1 MDATV
6 RGFLKF
12 LEMEKGYSENT
23 IAAYRNDL
31 TQFSNYIR
39 ANVSDNWAD
48 VTRAH
53 IDDYIAHLKNGSRK
67 PYSSS
72 TVARKVA
79 AIKSFFHYLI
89 AEGVVQHDPTATLDS
104 PKVKK
109 RLPKAISIEDI
120 NKLLDVTT
128 ANDAPKSHRDHAMLE
143 LLYASGMRV
152 TELVSLNVD
161 DVDFEEG
168 TVRVKG
174 KKRGVK
180 ERFIPLTA
188 EALDALRVYIKQ
200 GRRQLLHNQK
210 EPALFLNH
218 RGKRLTRQGSWLI
231 IKRYVEEVGI
241 EGNVTPHT
249 LRHSFAAHKLSTG
262 KSLQDIQKL
271 LGHANISTTQV
282 YTHLMDDSEE

>member
-6 RGFLKF
+6 SGFLKF
-12 LEMEKGYSENT
+12 LETEKGYSENT

-31 TQFSNYIR
+31 SQFAKYIY

-48 VTRAH
+48 VTRSH
-53 IDDYIAHLKNGSRK
+53 IDQYIVHLKEGSRRS
-67 PYSSS
+67 YSSS
-72 TVARKVA
+72 TIARKVA

-89 AEGVVQHDPTATLDS
+89 ADGVVQHDPTVTLDS

-109 RLPKAISIEDI
+109 RLPKAISITDI
-120 NKLLDVTT
+120 NKLLDVT
-128 ANDAPKSHRDHAMLE
+128 AAGDAPKSHRDHAMLE

-161 DVDFEEG
+161 DVDFEDG

-188 EALDALRVYIKQ
+188 EALDALKVYITQ
-200 GRRQLLHNQK
+200 GRKQLLHNQK
-210 EPALFLNH
+210 ETALFLNH